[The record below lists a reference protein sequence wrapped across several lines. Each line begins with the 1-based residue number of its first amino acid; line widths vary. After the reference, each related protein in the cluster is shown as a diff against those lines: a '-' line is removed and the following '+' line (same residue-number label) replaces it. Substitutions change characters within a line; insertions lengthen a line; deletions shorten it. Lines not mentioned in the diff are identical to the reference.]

1 MPLITFWNKCLGD
14 DDEWICLFLLCG
26 VDGGGKWRGGEVIG
40 DRRGR
45 IDVLLVQY
53 NIFWQVVK
61 IAYIGQVLPYYIWQ
75 ESVQYF
81 GQGSFPPRLL
91 IT

>member
-1 MPLITFWNKCLGD
+1 
-14 DDEWICLFLLCG
+14 
-26 VDGGGKWRGGEVIG
+26 VGGGVIG
-40 DRRGR
+40 DRGRR

-91 IT
+91 ITSLLAPRSTYVHIHPCWPKTKRVE